1 MMFYRMS
8 SYWKFYLPFSGFLNW
23 KQPNPLKAVSY
34 SNKRTYRHTSWTE
47 YLQKGN
53 ERRKEK
59 YLKSYFHKGSVVFNT
74 CWPIQ
79 ARLGMT
85 GQAFACCLGTPS
97 QCVLWKASLF
107 FQNPCYGHIENLC
120 GAHYLWWV
128 TCEITLRS
136 SAVSGNLALWCH
148 CEDRNSF
155 RILHDDSEPWNLS

>member
-8 SYWKFYLPFSGFLNW
+8 SYWNFYLPFSGFLNW

-34 SNKRTYRHTSWTE
+34 SNKHTYRHTLWTE
-47 YLQKGN
+47 YLKKGN

-107 FQNPCYGHIENLC
+107 PEPLLR
-120 GAHYLWWV
+120 AHRKPVWCPLPVMGYMWNHTQFFCSVWKPSIVVSLW
-128 TCEITLRS
+128 
-136 SAVSGNLALWCH
+136 G
-148 CEDRNSF
+148 
-155 RILHDDSEPWNLS
+155 